1 MSDSRPLTRGQRKRR
16 EALERVKRKQDLT
29 SYLLKQKQL
38 EKISNLDNAANT
50 GIKRKKLYNFN
61 KIKNQIESTLIDN
74 KTSEAN
80 ICKKNMTR
88 KKMQKLRESSVG
100 HMKEILDHP
109 DFDKLDD
116 LKSKLFHNIENDS
129 NKSLLSLFSKN
140 STRRSKVKKQ
150 SSSDK
155 LKKIVKV
162 NKVITKKV

>member
-50 GIKRKKLYNFN
+50 GINRKKLYNFN
-61 KIKNQIESTLIDN
+61 KIKSQIESTFINN

-80 ICKKNMTR
+80 ICKKNMSR

-116 LKSKLFHNIENDS
+116 LKFKLLNNIENDS

-155 LKKIVKV
+155 LKNIVKV
-162 NKVITKKV
+162 NKVITKKA